1 MRLPHIVGLSLF
13 SFVMLCAAQHAA
25 AAELPFEVAEVRYHT
40 LPREQSFDAVIEAVQ
55 QSTVAAQV
63 SGRVVEINFDVG
75 DLVPKD
81 SVLVRIRGAEQR
93 AGLEAQQA
101 ALREAEAR
109 YREAQAEFGRVST
122 IYEKRLLPKAALD
135 KASADL
141 KAAQSRVEAAR
152 ATLTQ
157 AGEQLG
163 YTVITAPYGGV
174 VLKRHVEIGETVSV
188 GQPLMSGYSLETLR
202 ATASIPQ
209 QQITAVRGRQQA
221 RVILTQ
227 PDRTLES
234 TRLIFTPNA
243 DTVSHTYK
251 VRAELPPNLEGVLPG
266 MFAKMVFVTG
276 EERRLAIPDT
286 AVARRSELT
295 GVYVVDKQGKVA
307 LRQIRVGVVL
317 GADLIEVLSGLSEGE
332 TIALDPVRAA
342 AYVKTPPGSKP

>member
-13 SFVMLCAAQHAA
+13 GLVVASTTQAV
-25 AAELPFEVAEVRYHT
+25 ELPFEVAEVRYHT

-63 SGRVVEINFDVG
+63 TGRVVEINFDVG

-109 YREAQAEFGRVST
+109 HKEAQAEFGRVSA

-135 KASADL
+135 KAGADL

-163 YTVITAPYGGV
+163 YTVITAPYSGV
-174 VLKRHVEIGETVSV
+174 VLKRHVEIGETVSA

-209 QQITAVRGRQQA
+209 QQITAVRGQQQA

-266 MFAKMVFVTG
+266 MFARMVFVTG
-276 EERRLAIPDT
+276 EERRLAIPGT

-295 GVYVVDKQGKVA
+295 GVYVVDKQGKVM
-307 LRQIRVGVVL
+307 LRQIRVGVAL

-332 TIALDPVRAA
+332 TIALDPARAT
-342 AYVKTPPGSKP
+342 AYVKTAPGSKP

>member
-13 SFVMLCAAQHAA
+13 SLVMLCAAQHAA

-63 SGRVVEINFDVG
+63 TGRVVEINFDVG

-81 SVLVRIRGAEQR
+81 SVLVRIRGTEQR

-109 YREAQAEFGRVST
+109 YKEAQAEFGRVST

-141 KAAQSRVEAAR
+141 KAAQSRVEVAR

-163 YTVITAPYGGV
+163 YTVITAPYSGV

-209 QQITAVRGRQQA
+209 QQITAVRGQQQA

-243 DTVSHTYK
+243 DTASHTYK
-251 VRAELPPNLEGVLPG
+251 VRAELPSNLEGVLPG

-276 EERRLAIPDT
+276 EERRLAIPIS

-295 GVYVVDKQGKVA
+295 GVYVVDNQGKVA
-307 LRQIRVGVVL
+307 LRQIRVGASL

-332 TIALDPVRAA
+332 TIALDPVRAV